1 MRERERERD
10 RDRDRDRDR
19 ERQRERERQTI
30 IRNEEKIKT
39 KKVQLKKVEGGKGRE
54 THSIVEI

>member
-1 MRERERERD
+1 MRDRERER
-10 RDRDRDRDR
+10 
-19 ERQRERERQTI
+19 QRKTERERQTI
-30 IRNEEKIKT
+30 IRKEEKIKT